1 MFKEIRKDLIL
12 MIIAILYIKWNYIDI
27 ATTLMII
34 SLIDIIDTI
43 FLNNSRQ

>member
-12 MIIAILYIKWNYIDI
+12 MIIAILYMKWNYIDI

-34 SLIDIIDTI
+34 SLIDIIDAI
-43 FLNNSRQ
+43 FLKNT

>member
-1 MFKEIRKDLIL
+1 MLKEIRKDLIL
-12 MIIAILYIKWNYIDI
+12 MIIAILYMKWNYIDI

-43 FLNNSRQ
+43 FLNNS

>member
-12 MIIAILYIKWNYIDI
+12 MIIAILYMKWNYIDI

-34 SLIDIIDTI
+34 SLIDIIDII
-43 FLNNSRQ
+43 FLKNT

>member
-12 MIIAILYIKWNYIDI
+12 MIIAILYMKWNYIDI

-34 SLIDIIDTI
+34 SLIDIIDTT
-43 FLNNSRQ
+43 FLKNT

>member
-12 MIIAILYIKWNYIDI
+12 MIIAILYMKWNYIDI

-34 SLIDIIDTI
+34 SLIDIIDII
-43 FLNNSRQ
+43 FLNNS

>member
-12 MIIAILYIKWNYIDI
+12 MIIAILYMKWNYIDI

-43 FLNNSRQ
+43 FLKNT

>member
-12 MIIAILYIKWNYIDI
+12 MIIAILYMKWNYIDI

-34 SLIDIIDTI
+34 SLIDIIDII
-43 FLNNSRQ
+43 FLNNT